1 MFGPK
6 FIPHAGLSSHHV
18 GIGYLGIV
26 LVHFPPGLIHSVV
39 DSIEIVESNIK
50 VDLIVVGQDDWI
62 LPS

>member
-1 MFGPK
+1 MPSPK
-6 FIPHAGLSSHHV
+6 FIPHAGLSSQNI
-18 GIGYLGIV
+18 GIGYLGVV

-39 DSIEIVESNIK
+39 DSIKVVESNVE